1 MTSSIVI
8 VDDSRSIRGHVR
20 RVLESA
26 PEAFQVIE
34 HEDGLDALRW
44 LSTLSPSNLPDLI
57 LLDRNMPQITGDEC
71 IRILKADS
79 LWNTIPVLFLTAQ
92 VSVQNLVQG
101 LVHLAADDY
110 LPKPFAAD
118 ELIARVQVL
127 LRMKKAE
134 DQSRELN
141 RQLQQ
146 AFDEQ
151 VIAYQEL
158 KTTKLKL
165 AETEAANRLTR
176 LFEKFVPK
184 GFLERIAPEGLESL
198 RFGTAESDEATILFS
213 DIRSFTD
220 LSEPLSPQELMDFLN
235 DYLKMMNM
243 SIMVNHGFV
252 DKFIG
257 DAVMAIFDRTE
268 QSSNDARNALNAG
281 MGMLQVLGTMNQK
294 RKRQGQI
301 PISIGIGI
309 HTGPVV
315 FGTLGFEERM
325 DSTVLGDAVN
335 LASRLESL
343 TKYYGASLLFSDQT
357 FEALGDEKENLLI
370 RKIDTVMVK
379 GRKQPVTIYELFNS
393 DSPDVQS
400 AKKMVMQSLEEPLSL
415 YRQKKW
421 MEAEQLFTDL
431 ARNQPLDS
439 LPTIYVE
446 RCQNLLENSPSDDW
460 AGVHVFNQK

>member
-26 PEAFQVIE
+26 PEEFQVIE
-34 HEDGLDALRW
+34 HEDGLHALRW
-44 LSTLSPSNLPDLI
+44 LSTLSPNKLPDLI
-57 LLDRNMPQITGDEC
+57 LLDRNMPQISGDEC

-79 LWNTIPVLFLTAQ
+79 LWKTIPVLFLTAQ

-101 LVHLAADDY
+101 LVQLAADDY

-141 RQLQQ
+141 RQIQHAL
-146 AFDEQ
+146 DEQ
-151 VIAYQEL
+151 VLAYQEL

-165 AETEAANRLTR
+165 AETEAANRLTK

-198 RFGTAESDEATILFS
+198 RFGTAESDDATILFS

-235 DYLKMMNM
+235 EYLKMMNM

-281 MGMLQVLGTMNQK
+281 MGMLQVLGNMNQK

-370 RKIDTVMVK
+370 RKIDTVVVK
-379 GRKQPVTIYELFNS
+379 GRKQPVTIYELFNN

-415 YRQKKW
+415 YRQRKW
-421 MEAEQLFTDL
+421 IEAEQLFTDL

>member
-141 RQLQQ
+141 RQLQH
-146 AFDEQ
+146 ALDEQ

-460 AGVHVFNQK
+460 AGVHVFNEK

>member
-1 MTSSIVI
+1 MISSIVI

-20 RVLESA
+20 RILESA

-44 LSTLSPSNLPDLI
+44 LSTLLPSNLPDLI
-57 LLDRNMPQITGDEC
+57 LLDRNMPHVTGDEC
-71 IRILKADS
+71 IRILKADTH
-79 LWNTIPVLFLTAQ
+79 WKNIPVLFLTAQ
-92 VSVQNLVQG
+92 VSTENLVQG
-101 LVHLAADDY
+101 LVQLSADDY

-118 ELIARVQVL
+118 ELIARIQVL

-141 RQLQQ
+141 RQLQH
-146 AFDEQ
+146 ALDEQ

-370 RKIDTVMVK
+370 REIDTVMVK

-393 DSPDVQS
+393 DSLDVQS

-439 LPTIYVE
+439 LPNIYVE

>member
-146 AFDEQ
+146 ALDEQ

-281 MGMLQVLGTMNQK
+281 MGMLQVLGNMNQK

-421 MEAEQLFTDL
+421 IEAEQLFTDL

>member
-8 VDDSRSIRGHVR
+8 VDDSRSIRSHVR
-20 RVLESA
+20 KVLESMPA
-26 PEAFQVIE
+26 SFKVIE
-34 HEDGLDALRW
+34 HEDGLEVLRW
-44 LSTLSPSNLPDLI
+44 LGQLSTKDLPDLI
-57 LLDRNMPQITGDEC
+57 VLDRNMPNLTGDEC
-71 IRILKADS
+71 IRILRADS
-79 LWNTIPVLFLTAQ
+79 VWCNIPVLFLTAQ
-92 VSVQNLVQG
+92 VSIQHLVQG
-101 LVHLAADDY
+101 LVQLSADDY

-118 ELIARVQVL
+118 ELLARVQVL
-127 LRMKKAE
+127 LRVKKAE
-134 DQSRELN
+134 DQSRDLN
-141 RQLQQ
+141 RQLQSALDQ
-146 AFDEQ
+146 Q
-151 VIAYQEL
+151 VLAYQEL

-257 DAVMAIFDRTE
+257 DAVMAIFDKTD
-268 QSSNDARNALNAG
+268 QSTNDARNALNAG

-294 RKRQGQI
+294 RQRQGQV
-301 PISIGIGI
+301 PISIGIGV

-335 LASRLESL
+335 LASRLEGL

-357 FEALGDEKENLLI
+357 LATLGDQHDDLLF
-370 RKIDTVMVK
+370 REIDRVMVK
-379 GRKQPVTIYELFNS
+379 GRKQAVTIFELFNS
-393 DSPDVQS
+393 EKSDVQS
-400 AKKMVMQSLEEPLSL
+400 AKMAVMENLEEPLNL
-415 YRQKKW
+415 YRTKKW
-421 MEAEQLFTDL
+421 DEAEKVFREL
-431 ARNQPLDS
+431 AENYPLDL
-439 LPTIYVE
+439 LPTIYAE
-446 RCQNLLENSPSDDW
+446 RCLEMKKTPPLADW
-460 AGVHVFNQK
+460 DGVQVFNQK

>member
-127 LRMKKAE
+127 LRMKRAE
-134 DQSRELN
+134 DQSRDLN

-257 DAVMAIFDRTE
+257 DAVMAIFDRTD

-393 DSPDVQS
+393 DSPDVQY
-400 AKKMVMQSLEEPLSL
+400 AKKTVMQSLEEPLSL
-415 YRQKKW
+415 YRQRKW
-421 MEAEQLFTDL
+421 IEAEQLFTDL

-460 AGVHVFNQK
+460 AGVHVFNEK

>member
-141 RQLQQ
+141 RQLQH
-146 AFDEQ
+146 ALDEQ

>member
-1 MTSSIVI
+1 MTASIVI

-26 PEAFQVIE
+26 PEAFKVIE

-44 LSTLSPSNLPDLI
+44 LSTLSPNKLPDLI
-57 LLDRNMPQITGDEC
+57 LLDRNMPQISGDEC

-79 LWNTIPVLFLTAQ
+79 LWKNIPVLFLTAQ

-101 LVHLAADDY
+101 LVQLAADDY

-134 DQSRELN
+134 DQSRDLN

-146 AFDEQ
+146 ALDEQ
-151 VIAYQEL
+151 VTAYQEL

-257 DAVMAIFDRTE
+257 DAVMAIFDRTD

-294 RKRQGQI
+294 RRRQGQV

-357 FEALGDEKENLLI
+357 FDALGDEKENLLI

-379 GRKQPVTIYELFNS
+379 GRKQAVTIYELFNS
-393 DSPDVQS
+393 DSLDVQS
-400 AKKMVMQSLEEPLSL
+400 AKKIVMQSLEEPLNL

-431 ARNQPLDS
+431 VRNQPLDS
-439 LPTIYVE
+439 LPAIYVE
-446 RCQNLLENSPSDDW
+446 RCQNFLENSPSDDW

>member
-8 VDDSRSIRGHVR
+8 VDDSRSIRGYVR
-20 RVLESA
+20 RILESA
-26 PEAFQVIE
+26 SEEFTVIE
-34 HEDGLDALRW
+34 HEDGLQVLRW
-44 LSTLSPSNLPDLI
+44 LGTLSPKDLPDLI
-57 LLDRNMPQITGDEC
+57 LLDRNMPHLTGDEC
-71 IRILKADS
+71 IRILKADV
-79 LWNTIPVLFLTAQ
+79 LWKNIPVLFLTAQ
-92 VSVQNLVQG
+92 ASIKNLVHG
-101 LVHLAADDY
+101 LIQLSADDY

-127 LRMKKAE
+127 LRIKQAE

-141 RQLQQ
+141 KQLQV
-146 AFDEQ
+146 ALDEQ
-151 VIAYQEL
+151 VLAYQEL
-158 KTTKLKL
+158 KSTKLKL

-198 RFGTAESDEATILFS
+198 RFGRAESDEATILFC

-220 LSEPLSPQELMDFLN
+220 LSEPLAPQELMDFLN

-257 DAVMAIFDRTE
+257 DAVMAIFDRVD
-268 QSSNDARNALNAG
+268 SSVNDSRNAINAG
-281 MGMLQVLGTMNQK
+281 MGMLQVLSTMNHK
-294 RKRQGQI
+294 RKRQSQV

-335 LASRLESL
+335 LASRLEGL
-343 TKYYGASLLFSDQT
+343 TKYYGASLLFSEQT
-357 FEALGDEKENLLI
+357 YRSLENEESDLLL
-370 RKIDTVMVK
+370 REVDRVLVK
-379 GRKQPVTIYELFNS
+379 GRKQPVTIYELYNNDTS
-393 DSPDVQS
+393 DLQA
-400 AKKMVMQSLEEPLSL
+400 AKKGVQQKLPEVFELYRDQHWNEAETLLEELINT
-415 YRQKKW
+415 Y
-421 MEAEQLFTDL
+421 
-431 ARNQPLDS
+431 PLDP
-439 LPTIYVE
+439 LPTIYLD
-446 RCQNLLENSPSDDW
+446 RCRQFREVPPPSDW
-460 AGVHVFNQK
+460 SGVHVFIQK

>member
-1 MTSSIVI
+1 MTSTIVI

-26 PEAFQVIE
+26 PETFRVVE
-34 HEDGLDALRW
+34 HEDGLQALHW
-44 LSTLSPSNLPDLI
+44 LSKLSPKELPDLI
-57 LLDRNMPQITGDEC
+57 LLDRNMPHVTGDEC
-71 IRILKADS
+71 IRILKADTH
-79 LWNTIPVLFLTAQ
+79 WKNIPVLFLTAQ
-92 VSVQNLVQG
+92 VSTENLVQG
-101 LVHLAADDY
+101 LVQLSADDY

-118 ELIARVQVL
+118 ELIARIQVL
-127 LRMKKAE
+127 LRMKRAE

-141 RQLQQ
+141 RQLQH
-146 AFDEQ
+146 ALDEQ

-158 KTTKLKL
+158 KSTKLKL

-370 RKIDTVMVK
+370 REIDTVMVK

-393 DSPDVQS
+393 DSLDVQS

-439 LPTIYVE
+439 LPNIYVE

>member
-141 RQLQQ
+141 RQLQH
-146 AFDEQ
+146 ALDEQ

-415 YRQKKW
+415 YRQRKW
-421 MEAEQLFTDL
+421 IEAEQLFTDL

-460 AGVHVFNQK
+460 AGVHVFNEK

>member
-44 LSTLSPSNLPDLI
+44 LSTLTPSNLPDLI

-92 VSVQNLVQG
+92 ISVQNLVQG

-141 RQLQQ
+141 RQLQH
-146 AFDEQ
+146 ALDEQ

>member
-26 PEAFQVIE
+26 PEAFKVIE

-141 RQLQQ
+141 RQLQH
-146 AFDEQ
+146 ALDEQ

-335 LASRLESL
+335 LASRLENL

-357 FEALGDEKENLLI
+357 YEALGDEKENLLI

-379 GRKQPVTIYELFNS
+379 GRKQAVTIYELFNS
-393 DSPDVQS
+393 DSLDVQS
-400 AKKMVMQSLEEPLSL
+400 AKKMVMQSFEEPLSL
-415 YRQKKW
+415 YRQRKW
-421 MEAEQLFTDL
+421 IEAEQLFTDL

>member
-1 MTSSIVI
+1 MTSFIVI

-34 HEDGLDALRW
+34 HEDGLDAIRW

-57 LLDRNMPQITGDEC
+57 LLDRNMPQISGDEC

-79 LWNTIPVLFLTAQ
+79 LWKTIPVLFLTAQ

-101 LVHLAADDY
+101 LVQLAADDY

-134 DQSRELN
+134 DQSREFN

-146 AFDEQ
+146 ALDEQ

-268 QSSNDARNALNAG
+268 QSSSDARNALNAG

-379 GRKQPVTIYELFNS
+379 GRKQPVTVYELFNS

-415 YRQKKW
+415 YRQRKW
-421 MEAEQLFTDL
+421 IEAEQLFTDL

-439 LPTIYVE
+439 LPTIYVK

-460 AGVHVFNQK
+460 AGVHVFNEK

>member
-1 MTSSIVI
+1 MIGICLKSLETSAS
-8 VDDSRSIRGHVR
+8 
-20 RVLESA
+20 ES
-26 PEAFQVIE
+26 
-34 HEDGLDALRW
+34 
-44 LSTLSPSNLPDLI
+44 SKLI
-57 LLDRNMPQITGDEC
+57 LFGTPSRF
-71 IRILKADS
+71 
-79 LWNTIPVLFLTAQ
+79 LFLTAQ

-141 RQLQQ
+141 RQLQH
-146 AFDEQ
+146 ALDEQ

-165 AETEAANRLTR
+165 GVETEAANRLTR
-176 LFEKFVPK
+176 LFENLFPRV
-184 GFLERIAPEGLESL
+184 FWERIAPEGLESL

-213 DIRSFTD
+213 DIRSFD

-281 MGMLQVLGTMNQK
+281 MGMLQVLGTMNHK

-315 FGTLGFEERM
+315 FGTLGFEGGWIQPYLVM
-325 DSTVLGDAVN
+325 LST
-335 LASRLESL
+335 SL
-343 TKYYGASLLFSDQT
+343 H
-357 FEALGDEKENLLI
+357 
-370 RKIDTVMVK
+370 
-379 GRKQPVTIYELFNS
+379 
-393 DSPDVQS
+393 
-400 AKKMVMQSLEEPLSL
+400 
-415 YRQKKW
+415 
-421 MEAEQLFTDL
+421 DL
-431 ARNQPLDS
+431 R
-439 LPTIYVE
+439 V
-446 RCQNLLENSPSDDW
+446 
-460 AGVHVFNQK
+460 

>member
-26 PEAFQVIE
+26 PEEFQVIE
-34 HEDGLDALRW
+34 HEDGLHALRW
-44 LSTLSPSNLPDLI
+44 LSTLSPNKLPDLI
-57 LLDRNMPQITGDEC
+57 LLDRNMPQISGDEC

-79 LWNTIPVLFLTAQ
+79 LWKTIPVLFLTAQ

-101 LVHLAADDY
+101 LVQLAADDY

-141 RQLQQ
+141 RQLQH
-146 AFDEQ
+146 ALDEQ

-198 RFGTAESDEATILFS
+198 RFGTAESDDATILFS

-220 LSEPLSPQELMDFLN
+220 LSEPMSPQELMDFLN

-268 QSSNDARNALNAG
+268 QSSSDARNALNAG

-294 RKRQGQI
+294 RKRQGQV

-400 AKKMVMQSLEEPLSL
+400 AKKMVMQSLEKPLSL

>member
-44 LSTLSPSNLPDLI
+44 LSTLSPNKLPDLI
-57 LLDRNMPQITGDEC
+57 LLDRNMPQISGDEC

-79 LWNTIPVLFLTAQ
+79 LWKNIPVLFLTAQ
-92 VSVQNLVQG
+92 VSTENLVQG

-127 LRMKKAE
+127 LRMKRAE
-134 DQSRELN
+134 DQSRDLN

-294 RKRQGQI
+294 RKRQGQV

-370 RKIDTVMVK
+370 REIDTVMVK
-379 GRKQPVTIYELFNS
+379 GRKQAVTIYELFNS
-393 DSPDVQS
+393 DSLEVQS

-446 RCQNLLENSPSDDW
+446 RCQNLLKNPPSDDW

>member
-44 LSTLSPSNLPDLI
+44 LSTLSPNKLPDLI
-57 LLDRNMPQITGDEC
+57 LLDRNMPQISGDEC

-79 LWNTIPVLFLTAQ
+79 LWKTIPVLFLTAQ

-101 LVHLAADDY
+101 LVQLAADDY

-281 MGMLQVLGTMNQK
+281 VGMLQVLGTMNQK

-370 RKIDTVMVK
+370 REIDTVMVK

-460 AGVHVFNQK
+460 AGVHVFNEK

>member
-1 MTSSIVI
+1 MTFSIVI

-146 AFDEQ
+146 ALDKQ

-446 RCQNLLENSPSDDW
+446 RCQNLLGNSPSDDW

>member
-1 MTSSIVI
+1 MTSSVVI
-8 VDDSRSIRGHVR
+8 VDDSRSIRGHIR

-26 PEAFQVIE
+26 PETFSVVE
-34 HEDGLDALRW
+34 HEDGLQVLHW
-44 LSTLSPSNLPDLI
+44 LSKLSPKKLPDLI
-57 LLDRNMPQITGDEC
+57 LLDRNMPHVTGDEC

-79 LWNTIPVLFLTAQ
+79 HWKHIPVLFLTAQ
-92 VSVQNLVQG
+92 VSTENLVQG
-101 LVHLAADDY
+101 LVQLSADDY

-118 ELIARVQVL
+118 ELIARIQVL
-127 LRMKKAE
+127 LRMKRAE
-134 DQSRELN
+134 DQSRDLN
-141 RQLQQ
+141 RQLQS
-146 AFDEQ
+146 AFDQQ
-151 VIAYQEL
+151 VLAYQEL
-158 KTTKLKL
+158 KTTKIKL

-184 GFLERIAPEGLESL
+184 GFLERIAPDGLESL
-198 RFGTAESDEATILFS
+198 RFGIAESDEATILFS

-257 DAVMAIFDRTE
+257 DAVMAIFDKTE
-268 QSSNDARNALNAG
+268 QSTNDARNALNAG

-294 RKRQGQI
+294 RQRQGQV

-335 LASRLESL
+335 LASRLEGL

-357 FEALGDEKENLLI
+357 LTTLGGQHDNLLF
-370 RKIDTVMVK
+370 REIDRVMVK
-379 GRKQPVTIYELFNS
+379 GRKQAVTIFELFNS
-393 DSPDVQS
+393 DRADVQS
-400 AKKMVMQSLEEPLSL
+400 AKKAVMENFEEPVSL
-415 YRQKKW
+415 YRNQKW
-421 MEAEQLFTDL
+421 NEAEQIFLEL
-431 ARNQPLDS
+431 AVNHPLDS
-439 LPTIYVE
+439 LPTIYAE
-446 RCQNLLENSPSDDW
+446 RCQEMKQNSPPADW
-460 AGVHVFNQK
+460 DGVQMFNQK

>member
-71 IRILKADS
+71 IRILKADC

-92 VSVQNLVQG
+92 ISVQNLVQG

-141 RQLQQ
+141 RQLQD
-146 AFDEQ
+146 ALDEQ

-343 TKYYGASLLFSDQT
+343 TKYYEASLLFSDQT

>member
-1 MTSSIVI
+1 
-8 VDDSRSIRGHVR
+8 
-20 RVLESA
+20 
-26 PEAFQVIE
+26 
-34 HEDGLDALRW
+34 
-44 LSTLSPSNLPDLI
+44 
-57 LLDRNMPQITGDEC
+57 
-71 IRILKADS
+71 
-79 LWNTIPVLFLTAQ
+79 
-92 VSVQNLVQG
+92 
-101 LVHLAADDY
+101 
-110 LPKPFAAD
+110 
-118 ELIARVQVL
+118 
-127 LRMKKAE
+127 
-134 DQSRELN
+134 
-141 RQLQQ
+141 
-146 AFDEQ
+146 
-151 VIAYQEL
+151 
-158 KTTKLKL
+158 
-165 AETEAANRLTR
+165 
-176 LFEKFVPK
+176 
-184 GFLERIAPEGLESL
+184 
-198 RFGTAESDEATILFS
+198 
-213 DIRSFTD
+213 
-220 LSEPLSPQELMDFLN
+220 
-235 DYLKMMNM
+235 
-243 SIMVNHGFV
+243 
-252 DKFIG
+252 
-257 DAVMAIFDRTE
+257 
-268 QSSNDARNALNAG
+268 
-281 MGMLQVLGTMNQK
+281 MNQK

-460 AGVHVFNQK
+460 AGVHVFNEK

>member
-8 VDDSRSIRGHVR
+8 VDDSRSIRSHVR

-26 PEAFQVIE
+26 PEPFSVIE
-34 HEDGLDALRW
+34 HENGLQVLRW
-44 LSTLSPSNLPDLI
+44 LSKLATKEYPDLI
-57 LLDRNMPQITGDEC
+57 LLDRNMPHLTGDEC

-79 LWNTIPVLFLTAQ
+79 QWKNIPVLFLTAQ
-92 VSVQNLVQG
+92 VSIQNLVQG
-101 LVHLAADDY
+101 LVQLSADDY
-110 LPKPFAAD
+110 LPKPFAPD

-127 LRMKKAE
+127 LRIKKAE

-141 RQLQQ
+141 RQLQN
-146 AFDEQ
+146 ALDDQ
-151 VIAYQEL
+151 VLAYKEL

-198 RFGTAESDEATILFS
+198 RFGTAETDEATILFS

-220 LSEPLSPQELMDFLN
+220 LSEPLSPQELLDFLN

-243 SIMVNHGFV
+243 SIMVNNGFV

-268 QSSNDARNALNAG
+268 QASSDARNALNAG

-294 RKRQGQI
+294 RQRQGQV
-301 PISIGIGI
+301 PISIGIGV

-335 LASRLESL
+335 LASRLEGL

-357 FEALGDEKENLLI
+357 LYALGNDKGDLLF
-370 RKIDTVMVK
+370 REIDRVIVK
-379 GRKQPVTIYELFNS
+379 GRKQAVTVYELFNADPTEVKFS
-393 DSPDVQS
+393 KES
-400 AKKMVMQSLEEPLSL
+400 VMHSMAEPLEL
-415 YRQKKW
+415 YRARKW
-421 MEAEQLFTDL
+421 IEAEQIFTKL
-431 ARNQPLDS
+431 AKNHPLDS
-439 LPTIYVE
+439 LPSIYVK
-446 RCQNLLENSPSDDW
+446 RCQQMRENPPSVEW
-460 AGVHVFNQK
+460 TGVQVFSQK

>member
-92 VSVQNLVQG
+92 ISVQNLVQG

-141 RQLQQ
+141 RQLQH
-146 AFDEQ
+146 ALDEQ

-198 RFGTAESDEATILFS
+198 RFGTAESDDATILFS

-294 RKRQGQI
+294 RKRQGQV

>member
-1 MTSSIVI
+1 MISSIVI

-26 PEAFQVIE
+26 SEGFQVIE
-34 HEDGLDALRW
+34 HEDGLHALRW
-44 LSTLSPSNLPDLI
+44 LSTLSPKKLPDLI
-57 LLDRNMPQITGDEC
+57 LLDRNMPQISGDEC
-71 IRILKADS
+71 IRILKADAH
-79 LWNTIPVLFLTAQ
+79 WKNIPVLFLTAQ
-92 VSVQNLVQG
+92 VSTENLVQG
-101 LVHLAADDY
+101 LVQLAADDY

-141 RQLQQ
+141 HQLQQ
-146 AFDEQ
+146 ALDEQ

-294 RKRQGQI
+294 RRRQGQV

-357 FEALGDEKENLLI
+357 FDALGDEKENLLI

-379 GRKQPVTIYELFNS
+379 GRKQAVTIYELFNS
-393 DSPDVQS
+393 DSLEVQS

-446 RCQNLLENSPSDDW
+446 RCQNLLKNPPSDDW

>member
-1 MTSSIVI
+1 M
-8 VDDSRSIRGHVR
+8 
-20 RVLESA
+20 
-26 PEAFQVIE
+26 
-34 HEDGLDALRW
+34 
-44 LSTLSPSNLPDLI
+44 
-57 LLDRNMPQITGDEC
+57 
-71 IRILKADS
+71 
-79 LWNTIPVLFLTAQ
+79 
-92 VSVQNLVQG
+92 
-101 LVHLAADDY
+101 
-110 LPKPFAAD
+110 
-118 ELIARVQVL
+118 
-127 LRMKKAE
+127 
-134 DQSRELN
+134 
-141 RQLQQ
+141 
-146 AFDEQ
+146 
-151 VIAYQEL
+151 IAYQEL

-415 YRQKKW
+415 YRQRKW
-421 MEAEQLFTDL
+421 IEAEQLFTDL

>member
-44 LSTLSPSNLPDLI
+44 LSTLSPNKLPDLI
-57 LLDRNMPQITGDEC
+57 LLDRNMPQISGDEC

-79 LWNTIPVLFLTAQ
+79 LWKTIPVLFLTAQ

-101 LVHLAADDY
+101 LVQLAADDY

-141 RQLQQ
+141 RQLQD
-146 AFDEQ
+146 ALDEQ

-235 DYLKMMNM
+235 EYLKMMNM

-281 MGMLQVLGTMNQK
+281 MGMLQVLGTMNHK

-343 TKYYGASLLFSDQT
+343 TKYYEASLLFSDQT

-460 AGVHVFNQK
+460 AGVHVFNEK

>member
-1 MTSSIVI
+1 MISSIVI

-26 PEAFQVIE
+26 PEAFKVIE

-57 LLDRNMPQITGDEC
+57 LLDRNMPQISGDEC

-79 LWNTIPVLFLTAQ
+79 LWKNIPVLFLTAQ

-101 LVHLAADDY
+101 LVQLAADDY

-127 LRMKKAE
+127 LRMKRAE
-134 DQSRELN
+134 DQSRDLN

-294 RKRQGQI
+294 RKRQGQV

-357 FEALGDEKENLLI
+357 FDALGDEKENLLI

-379 GRKQPVTIYELFNS
+379 GRKQAVTIYELFNS
-393 DSPDVQS
+393 DSLDVQS
-400 AKKMVMQSLEEPLSL
+400 AKKMVMQSFEEPLSL

-421 MEAEQLFTDL
+421 MEAEQRFTDL
-431 ARNQPLDS
+431 VRNQPLDS
-439 LPTIYVE
+439 LPAIYVE
-446 RCQNLLENSPSDDW
+446 RCQNFLENSPSDDW

>member
-79 LWNTIPVLFLTAQ
+79 LWRTIPVLFLTAQ

-141 RQLQQ
+141 RQLQH
-146 AFDEQ
+146 ALDEQ

-460 AGVHVFNQK
+460 AGVHVFNEK

>member
-1 MTSSIVI
+1 MTSFIVI

-57 LLDRNMPQITGDEC
+57 LLDRNMPQISGDEC

-79 LWNTIPVLFLTAQ
+79 LWKTIPVLFLTAQ

-101 LVHLAADDY
+101 LVQLAADDY

-134 DQSRELN
+134 DQSREFN

-146 AFDEQ
+146 ALDEQ

-184 GFLERIAPEGLESL
+184 GFLERIAPGGLESL

-268 QSSNDARNALNAG
+268 QSSNDAMNALNAG

-294 RKRQGQI
+294 RKRQGQV

-357 FEALGDEKENLLI
+357 FDALGDEKENLLI

-379 GRKQPVTIYELFNS
+379 GRKQAVTIYELFNN
-393 DSPDVQS
+393 DSQEVQS
-400 AKKMVMQSLEEPLSL
+400 AKKMVMQSFEEPLDL
-415 YRQKKW
+415 YQQK
-421 MEAEQLFTDL
+421 
-431 ARNQPLDS
+431 
-439 LPTIYVE
+439 I
-446 RCQNLLENSPSDDW
+446 
-460 AGVHVFNQK
+460 

>member
-44 LSTLSPSNLPDLI
+44 LSTLSPNKLPDLI
-57 LLDRNMPQITGDEC
+57 LLDRNMPQISGDEC

-79 LWNTIPVLFLTAQ
+79 LWKTIPVLFLTAQ

-101 LVHLAADDY
+101 LVQLAADDY

-141 RQLQQ
+141 RQLQD
-146 AFDEQ
+146 ALDEQ

-343 TKYYGASLLFSDQT
+343 TKYYEASLLFSDQT

-370 RKIDTVMVK
+370 REIDTVMVK

-460 AGVHVFNQK
+460 AGVHVFNEK

>member
-92 VSVQNLVQG
+92 VSVQKLVQG

-141 RQLQQ
+141 RQLQH
-146 AFDEQ
+146 ALDEQ

-198 RFGTAESDEATILFS
+198 RFGIAESDEATILFS

-220 LSEPLSPQELMDFLN
+220 LSEPLSPQELMDFCMPN
-235 DYLKMMNM
+235 
-243 SIMVNHGFV
+243 
-252 DKFIG
+252 
-257 DAVMAIFDRTE
+257 
-268 QSSNDARNALNAG
+268 
-281 MGMLQVLGTMNQK
+281 
-294 RKRQGQI
+294 
-301 PISIGIGI
+301 
-309 HTGPVV
+309 
-315 FGTLGFEERM
+315 
-325 DSTVLGDAVN
+325 
-335 LASRLESL
+335 
-343 TKYYGASLLFSDQT
+343 
-357 FEALGDEKENLLI
+357 
-370 RKIDTVMVK
+370 
-379 GRKQPVTIYELFNS
+379 
-393 DSPDVQS
+393 
-400 AKKMVMQSLEEPLSL
+400 
-415 YRQKKW
+415 
-421 MEAEQLFTDL
+421 
-431 ARNQPLDS
+431 
-439 LPTIYVE
+439 
-446 RCQNLLENSPSDDW
+446 
-460 AGVHVFNQK
+460 

>member
-79 LWNTIPVLFLTAQ
+79 LWKTIPVLFLTAQ

-141 RQLQQ
+141 RQLQD
-146 AFDEQ
+146 ALDEQ

-220 LSEPLSPQELMDFLN
+220 LAEPLSPQELMDFLN

-370 RKIDTVMVK
+370 REIDTVMVK

-393 DSPDVQS
+393 DSLDVQS

-439 LPTIYVE
+439 LPNIYVE